1 MASRKNVDCHCQLM
15 QPLTFFVAIW
25 GWCNSHVSLSI
36 QWAVSERCTCP
47 VNLILYK
54 IWSYQWSSTDKKG
67 WLWTAMFSR
76 IARCTFTDTGRDR
89 VCSAR
94 ISIILSLAAKGT
106 ASFGLY
112 LFQRTFNCGSVR
124 MNVLQVPKQVA
135 GPNIHCKNKLQDMH
149 MLIKC
154 CPLIN

>member
-1 MASRKNVDCHCQLM
+1 MSSESDFVQDLKLPMILDRQKRLVVTCDVLKNCSM
-15 QPLTFFVAIW
+15 
-25 GWCNSHVSLSI
+25 HVH
-36 QWAVSERCTCP
+36 R
-47 VNLILYK
+47 Y
-54 IWSYQWSSTDKKG
+54 
-67 WLWTAMFSR
+67 WLGYGDS
-76 IARCTFTDTGRDR
+76 

-94 ISIILSLAAKGT
+94 ISIILRLAAKGT

-112 LFQRTFNCGSVR
+112 LFQRTFNCGSVC

-154 CPLIN
+154 CPLI